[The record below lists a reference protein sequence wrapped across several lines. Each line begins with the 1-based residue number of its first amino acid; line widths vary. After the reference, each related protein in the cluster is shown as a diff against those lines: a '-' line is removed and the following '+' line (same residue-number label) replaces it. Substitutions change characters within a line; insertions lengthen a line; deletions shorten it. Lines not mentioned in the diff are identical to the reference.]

1 LDEFLEVVDEK
12 TCFEALMAGKTVQ
25 ECLDDAK
32 EDEIVPSKSEKQVSV
47 LIGEDGDNTT
57 GISDSVTDGGSGAF
71 GKTAIEIGLRHMLR
85 NNEEFK
91 KDVIMKMTKAKDRES
106 LAKRFGIEI

>member
-1 LDEFLEVVDEK
+1 
-12 TCFEALMAGKTVQ
+12 
-25 ECLDDAK
+25 
-32 EDEIVPSKSEKQVSV
+32 
-47 LIGEDGDNTT
+47 
-57 GISDSVTDGGSGAF
+57 
-71 GKTAIEIGLRHMLR
+71 MLR